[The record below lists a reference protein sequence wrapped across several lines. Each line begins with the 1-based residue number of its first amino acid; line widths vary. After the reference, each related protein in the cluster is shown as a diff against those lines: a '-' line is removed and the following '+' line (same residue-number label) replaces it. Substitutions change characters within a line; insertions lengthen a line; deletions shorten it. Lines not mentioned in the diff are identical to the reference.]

1 MSLKIRPY
9 SPSDRQA
16 VRDICCETGFMGNP
30 IDPVYV
36 DRDAFAD
43 FFTRYYTDIE
53 PENALVAED
62 EGRVVGYLLGCLK
75 YNSVNRRQLW
85 IILTRTVP
93 KILGR
98 LLTFQYNLAS
108 LKFLSWFLF
117 KASGE
122 TPRSVPEAAHFHINM
137 YPEYRTGFA
146 GRRLIFPFVNR
157 VAKLGI
163 KGVYGQMQVY
173 EDRRSEKI
181 FERYGFKFIDRKEV
195 TKFKD
200 YYHERVWVATIYNEF
215 EKKDDPPLPTV
226 K

>member
-1 MSLKIRPY
+1 MSLKVRPY

-16 VRDICCETGFMGNP
+16 VRDICCDTGFMGNP
-30 IDPVYV
+30 IDPIYN

-43 FFTRYYTDIE
+43 FFTRYYTDLE

-62 EGRVVGYLLGCLK
+62 DGRVVGYLLGCLK

-85 IILTRTVP
+85 LIISRTVP
-93 KILGR
+93 KIIGR
-98 LLTFQYNLAS
+98 ILTFQYTKNS
-108 LKFLSWFLF
+108 MKFLSWFLF
-117 KASGE
+117 KAAGE
-122 TPRSVPEAAHFHINM
+122 TPKGVPDAAHFHINM
-137 YPEYRTGFA
+137 YSEYRTGFA
-146 GRRLIFPFVNR
+146 GRRLIFPFVNQ

-173 EDRRSEKI
+173 EDRRSEKV
-181 FERYGFKFIDRKEV
+181 FERYGFKFIDRKEI

-200 YYHERVWVATIYNEF
+200 YHDQQVWVATIYREF
-215 EKKDDPPLPTV
+215 EKQDDPPMPTV